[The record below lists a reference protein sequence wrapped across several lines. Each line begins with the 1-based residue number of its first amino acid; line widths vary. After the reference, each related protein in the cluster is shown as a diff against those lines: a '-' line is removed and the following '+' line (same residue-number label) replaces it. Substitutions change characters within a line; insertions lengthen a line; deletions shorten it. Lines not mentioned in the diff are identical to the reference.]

1 MQVVFTN
8 VLILFILLFI
18 GYILGSRKVISHSS
32 INDFT
37 NLLIDVSIPCTIVV
51 SMIRPY
57 SEALMGDAKMVIILA
72 FVYHFFIAGFS
83 YFLTKL
89 LKVDKKKVGSWIFAM
104 VFSNNGFIGY
114 PLMFSLYGKDGL
126 FIMVMANIIQNLLIF
141 SLGIK
146 LITMNYDL
154 KDKVN
159 IRGIIFT
166 RQNLAVLIGMIIYM
180 TQISIPKPV
189 DTLLNYISS
198 LTVPLSMIIVGLSL
212 SKYNFK
218 EMFTDKEAY
227 RLTFT
232 RMFFIPIIFL
242 IVIKVFNID
251 VNSNLPY
258 AIMFYTAVLPS
269 PAFTTIMAERYNT
282 SVGFSSKCVFITTI
296 ISIVTVP
303 IFAGLL

>member
-1 MQVVFTN
+1 MQIVFTN

-18 GYILGSRKVISHSS
+18 GYILGARKVIAHSS

-37 NLLIDVSIPCTIVV
+37 NLLVDVSIPCTIVV
-51 SMIRPY
+51 SMIRPFS
-57 SEALMGDAKMVIILA
+57 SELIGDATKVILLA
-72 FVYHFFIAGFS
+72 FVFHIVMANFA
-83 YFLTKL
+83 YFLTRIF
-89 LKVDKKKVGSWIFAM
+89 KVDKKKVGSWIFAI

-114 PLMFSLYGKDGL
+114 PLMYSLYGNDGL
-126 FIMVMANIIQNLLIF
+126 FIMVMANIVQNLLIF

-146 LITMNYDL
+146 LITLNYNL

-159 IRGIIFT
+159 FRNVIFT
-166 RQNLAVLIGMIIYM
+166 RQNFAVVIGLLIYF
-180 TQISIPKPV
+180 TQFKIPKPAF
-189 DTLLNYISS
+189 DLLNYVSS

-212 SKYNFK
+212 SKYDFK
-218 EMFTDKEAY
+218 EMFTDREAY
-227 RLTFT
+227 RLTFV
-232 RMFFIPIIFL
+232 RMIAIPIFLLFL
-242 IVIKVFNID
+242 IKIFKID

-296 ISIVTVP
+296 LSVLTVP

>member
-218 EMFTDKEAY
+218 EMYTDKEAY

-232 RMFFIPIIFL
+232 RMFFIPIILL